1 MVSLNIA
8 IYGDDTAIYSNYN
21 QASDLRQQLE
31 LTSELDLSEV
41 ELTSDLL
48 LIWGR
53 RTLLKSSLGKLNLF
67 YLVVLWY

>member
-8 IYGDDTAIYSNYN
+8 IYGDDTAIYSNYS

-31 LTSELDLSEV
+31 LTSELALSEV

>member
-48 LIWGR
+48 LVWGG
-53 RTLLKSSLGKLNLF
+53 RTLLKSSSGKLNLF

>member
-21 QASDLRQQLE
+21 QVSDLRQQPE